1 MAATDFKDYYAIL
14 GVSKTASAEEIKKA
28 FRKLALKYHPDRN
41 PGDETAEAKFKEAS
55 EAYEVL
61 SDPEKRQKY
70 DNYGQYWKQASQGSG
85 FGRGTTTNVDFG
97 GFDFGQYGSF
107 EDFVNDLLGGLGG
120 GARTGR
126 TGTYN
131 YGSNTGTNWSDYQT
145 PGGFNAGVGT
155 QTGSDREATVRLT
168 FSEAFR
174 GAQKRFQ
181 VGNETITV
189 RIPAGAKPGSRVR
202 VRGKGSFN
210 SYNRSRGDLY
220 LNVEL
225 EQHPFF
231 QFENDKLVCEVPI
244 APDEAVLGASVDVPT
259 PDGMVTVKIPPG
271 IRSGQ
276 SLRLRGKG
284 WKGTNGSRGDQL
296 VKIAIATPK
305 NLSATERE
313 YYEKLRDNRSTDPR
327 AHLQNMSL

>member
-14 GVSKTASAEEIKKA
+14 GVSKTASADEIKKA

-41 PGDETAEAKFKEAS
+41 PDDKAAEAKFKEAS

-61 SDPEKRQKY
+61 SDPDKRKKY
-70 DNYGQYWKQASQGSG
+70 DSYGQYWKQASQGGG
-85 FGRGTTTNVDFG
+85 FGRGTNPNVDVG

-107 EDFVNDLLGGLGG
+107 EEFVNDLLGGLGG

-126 TGTYN
+126 SGAYN
-131 YGSNTGTNWSDYQT
+131 YRSNTNWSDYQT
-145 PGGFNAGVGT
+145 PSGFN
-155 QTGSDREATVRLT
+155 TGSSATGGDREATVRLT

-202 VRGKGSFN
+202 VRGKGNFN
-210 SYNRSRGDLY
+210 SYSRSRGDLY

-225 EQHPFF
+225 ESHPFF
-231 QFENDKLVCEVPI
+231 AFENDKLVCEVPI
-244 APDEAVLGASVDVPT
+244 TPDEAVLGAAIDVPT

-284 WKGTNGSRGDQL
+284 WKGANGNRGDQL

-305 NLSATERE
+305 NLSPTERE
-313 YYEKLRDNRSTDPR
+313 YYEKLRDNRSTNPR
-327 AHLQNMSL
+327 AHLENMSF

>member
-14 GVSKTASAEEIKKA
+14 GVNKTASADEIKKA

-41 PGDETAEAKFKEAS
+41 PDDKAAEAKFKEAS

-61 SDPEKRQKY
+61 SDPDKRKKY
-70 DNYGQYWKQASQGSG
+70 DSYGQYWKQASQGSG
-85 FGRGTTTNVDFG
+85 FGRGGATNVDFG

-107 EDFVNDLLGGLGG
+107 EEFVNDLLGGLGG

-126 TGTYN
+126 SGVYN
-131 YGSNTGTNWSDYQT
+131 NTSWSNAQT
-145 PGGFNAGVGT
+145 PGGFNTGVGT
-155 QTGSDREATVRLT
+155 QAGTDREATVRLT

-174 GAQKRFQ
+174 GTQKRFQ

-202 VRGKGSFN
+202 VRGKGN
-210 SYNRSRGDLY
+210 SNNYSRSRGDLY

-225 EQHPFF
+225 EKHPFF
-231 QFENDKLVCEVPI
+231 EFENDKLVCEVPI
-244 APDEAVLGASVDVPT
+244 TPDEAALGVAIEVPT
-259 PDGMVTVKIPPG
+259 PDGMVTVKVPPG

-284 WKGTNGSRGDQL
+284 WQGSNNRRGDQL
-296 VKIAIATPK
+296 VRIAIATPQ
-305 NLSATERE
+305 NLSDTERE
-313 YYEKLRDNRSTDPR
+313 YYEKLREARSTNPR
-327 AHLQNMSL
+327 AHLQNVSL